1 MRSLDTLLASDKKL
15 RAIGFDDAPFQRG
28 LHSTVA
34 VAGVVCSDTR
44 FEGMLWGQVEQD
56 GLDATDQLCRL
67 LTASKFYQQV
77 NLVLTDGIA
86 LAGFNIID
94 LPRLAQQLN
103 RPCIAVMRRPPNV
116 AAVDRALRTF
126 VDYLQRRQ
134 LLERAG
140 PVHSQRGFVYQQSGC
155 TPESAALALARLTDT
170 GKVPEALRL
179 AHLIGAAVVTG
190 QSSKRA

>member
-1 MRSLDTLLASDKKL
+1 MRSLETLLASDKKL
-15 RAIGFDDAPFQRG
+15 RAIGFDDAPFKRDR
-28 LHSTVA
+28 HTRVA

-67 LTASKFYQQV
+67 LQGSKFYPQV

-94 LPRLAQQLN
+94 LPRLAAQLE
-103 RPCIAVMRRPPNV
+103 RPCIAVMRRPPNNI
-116 AAVDRALRTF
+116 AVDRALRRF
-126 VDYLQRRQ
+126 ADYPLRRR
-134 LLERAG
+134 LLELAG
-140 PVHSQRGFVYQQSGC
+140 PIHNQLGFVYQQSGA
-155 TPESAALALARLTDT
+155 TPQSAARALARLTDT

-179 AHLIGAAVVTG
+179 AHLIGAAVITG